1 MLSPTET
8 VSLGGYT
15 FKGGRVLMEQLSDK
29 MTEMIYER
37 KNQLTRLTN
46 EPLLLFKYKG

>member
-1 MLSPTET
+1 
-8 VSLGGYT
+8 
-15 FKGGRVLMEQLSDK
+15 MEQLSDK